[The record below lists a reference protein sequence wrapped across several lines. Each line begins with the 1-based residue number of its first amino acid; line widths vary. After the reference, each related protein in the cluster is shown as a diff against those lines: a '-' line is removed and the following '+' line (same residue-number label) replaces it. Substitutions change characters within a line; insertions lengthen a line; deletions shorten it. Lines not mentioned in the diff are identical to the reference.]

1 LEQLGPRGRDPIPAA
16 RPMPGTAAADGEA
29 VGFFDSRSNLQ
40 VPGTVPAIRWPSEDS
55 LPGVVAEEV
64 LLGKSASA
72 AVAVGRFLGYPTGFG
87 FTLLVRLV
95 EPPTRVRLRTPDG
108 GFRFANSRFPRSLS
122 WGRQR
127 RLAGLADLPAD
138 LLRVGVVFSDGRTVT
153 NLDADGVGSGA
164 PAGELNAQLEL
175 RGGGGL
181 RQWDFEVWVQ
191 PLPPPGRLGLVCE
204 WPAKG
209 LRTSRAQIDASRVL
223 EAAARAVGAPTF
235 V

>member
-1 LEQLGPRGRDPIPAA
+1 MA
-16 RPMPGTAAADGEA
+16 GTAVADGEE
-29 VGFFDSRSNLQ
+29 VGFFESRSSLP
-40 VPGTVPAIRWPSEDS
+40 VPATVPPIEWPSEDI
-55 LPGVVAEEV
+55 LPGVVAEET
-64 LLGKSASA
+64 LLGRSASA

-95 EPPTRVRLRTPDG
+95 EPPTRVALGQVEPPARVAFRTPHRS
-108 GFRFANSRFPRSLS
+108 FRFDDTGFPHSLS

-127 RLAGLADLPAD
+127 RRARQEDLPAD
-138 LLRVGVVFSDGRTVT
+138 LLRIGVVFGDGRTVT
-153 NLDADGVGSGA
+153 NLDAEGVGTGA
-164 PAGELNAQLEL
+164 PAGALNAQLEL

-181 RQWDFEVWVQ
+181 RRWDFEVWVQ

-209 LRTSRAQIDASRVL
+209 LRTSRTEIDASRVL
-223 EAAARAVGAPTF
+223 EAAARAVGTPTF

>member
-1 LEQLGPRGRDPIPAA
+1 
-16 RPMPGTAAADGEA
+16 MPGIAVDDGDA
-29 VGFFDSRSNLQ
+29 VGFFDSRSNMP
-40 VPGTVPAIRWPSEDS
+40 VPATVPPIQGPSEDI

-64 LLGKSASA
+64 LLARSASA

-95 EPPTRVRLRTPDG
+95 EPLTRVRLRTPDG
-108 GFRFANSRFPRSLS
+108 GFRYDDSAFPHSLA

-127 RLAGLADLPAD
+127 RLAEPTDLPAD

-153 NLDADGVGSGA
+153 NLDTDGVGSGA
-164 PAGELNAQLEL
+164 PAGVLNAQLEL

-181 RQWDFEVWVQ
+181 RRWDFDVWVQ

-204 WPAKG
+204 WPARG
-209 LRTSRAQIDASRVL
+209 LRLSRADIKASRVL

-235 V
+235 H

>member
-1 LEQLGPRGRDPIPAA
+1 MA
-16 RPMPGTAAADGEA
+16 GTAVADGEE
-29 VGFFDSRSNLQ
+29 VGFFESRSSLP
-40 VPGTVPAIRWPSEDS
+40 VPATVPPIEWPSEDI
-55 LPGVVAEEV
+55 LPGVVAEV
-64 LLGKSASA
+64 ILLGRSASA

-95 EPPTRVRLRTPDG
+95 EPPTGVAVGLVEPPARVAFRTPHRS
-108 GFRFANSRFPRSLS
+108 FRFDDTRFPPSLS

-127 RLAGLADLPAD
+127 RRAGLADLPAD
-138 LLRVGVVFSDGRTVT
+138 LLRVGVVFSDGRKVT

-164 PAGELNAQLEL
+164 PAGVLNAQLEL
-175 RGGGGL
+175 RGAGGL

-209 LRTSRAQIDASRVL
+209 LRMSRAEIDASRVL